1 MRAKARRWELNMY
14 ITKTLAEVME
24 DKCLRYKEREAL
36 VFPARKVNYTFSD
49 LQRLTN
55 QYAKGL
61 LALGVKKGDHLAVL
75 SLNSPEWVLLELAAA
90 KIGAVLVCINTAST
104 KVELLF
110 ALKQSESSLF
120 FLTKG
125 FKDVNFIDSLME
137 ICPELNKA
145 LPGQLA
151 SENLP
156 CLKTVVVLD
165 ETVLPGTYLLSEMI
179 EFGKGVEDTL
189 LLEAQSKVK
198 AHDPLNIFYTSGTT
212 GNSKGVVLNH
222 FVTVNNAIVSGERME
237 YDEDDRILLSL
248 PLFHVIGFVL
258 STLAGFFYGASI
270 VMLERFETKKVLSVI
285 SEHGC
290 TVFNGVPSMFQFLLN
305 NDLSQYDLSSLSKG
319 FIAGSCCSRELMLR
333 IIEQLGIDS
342 IANLYGQT
350 EAIGITQMAG
360 EDDLEYRL
368 HTIGKPLPGV
378 NVRVVDIS
386 TGTDVLT
393 GEKGELLVKSV
404 YIMSG
409 YFHNP
414 EATDKTIDKEGWLH
428 TGDLVSMNQEG
439 YITIEG
445 RIKDIIIR
453 GGENI
458 SPAEIES
465 VLKRHPKIFDAA
477 VVSVP
482 DKLLGEEICAFIVT
496 EDGNSM
502 EPAEVRDFAAQ
513 NMAKYKVPKYIK
525 FIPVLPATS
534 SGKVKKAVLREQ
546 IKNEFEEIYH
556 QEAAVTTA

>member
-1 MRAKARRWELNMY
+1 MY

-145 LPGQLA
+145 LPGKLA

-179 EFGKGVEDTL
+179 EFSKGVEDTL

-285 SEHGC
+285 SEHSC

-378 NVRVVDIS
+378 NVRVADIS

-404 YIMSG
+404 YIMNG

-502 EPAEVRDFAAQ
+502 EPAEVRDFVAQ

-546 IKNEFEEIYH
+546 IKNEFEEIYN

>member
-1 MRAKARRWELNMY
+1 MY

-137 ICPELNKA
+137 ICPEL
-145 LPGQLA
+145 LA

-165 ETVLPGTYLLSEMI
+165 DTVLPGTYLLSEML

-285 SEHGC
+285 SENSC

-333 IIEQLGIDS
+333 IIEELGIDT

-360 EDDLEYRL
+360 EDNLEYRL

-378 NVRVVDIS
+378 NVRVADIS
-386 TGTDVLT
+386 TGKDVLS

-404 YIMSG
+404 YIMNG
-409 YFHNP
+409 YFHNQ

-465 VLKRHPKIFDAA
+465 VLKRHPMIFDAA

-496 EDGNSM
+496 EGGNSM

-546 IKNEFEEIYH
+546 IKNEFEEIYN